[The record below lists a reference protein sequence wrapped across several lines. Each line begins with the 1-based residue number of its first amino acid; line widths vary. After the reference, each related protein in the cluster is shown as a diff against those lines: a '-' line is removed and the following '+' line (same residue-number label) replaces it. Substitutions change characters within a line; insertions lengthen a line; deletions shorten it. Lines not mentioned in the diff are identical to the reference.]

1 MEAEVRAILEAAIS
15 PKGGL
20 KLGSLLAEARTSGL
34 PIATVDG
41 YIAAIAMSNGFVVA
55 TRDVGP
61 FEAAGAA
68 VINPWQA

>member
-1 MEAEVRAILEAAIS
+1 M
-15 PKGGL
+15 
-20 KLGSLLAEARTSGL
+20 AEARTSGL
-34 PIATVDG
+34 AIATADG